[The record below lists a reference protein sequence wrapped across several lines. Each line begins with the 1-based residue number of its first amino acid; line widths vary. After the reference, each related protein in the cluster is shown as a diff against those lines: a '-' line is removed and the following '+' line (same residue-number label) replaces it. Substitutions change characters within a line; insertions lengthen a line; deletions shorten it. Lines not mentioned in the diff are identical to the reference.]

1 MKKVIA
7 VCAAALFLS
16 GCSQASPLEDL
27 ADGSCNSA
35 LVELVDSHIS
45 GQIDALAENDWELAH
60 SFASDDFQ
68 SNVSIDDFTLIIGNQ
83 YSMLLDNQGY
93 QFTECT
99 VAASRITQEVKVQSG
114 EQEFS
119 LTYTLSVNGS
129 RLGVESAVVSEST
142 TQINA

>member
-1 MKKVIA
+1 V
-7 VCAAALFLS
+7 
-16 GCSQASPLEDL
+16 
-27 ADGSCNSA
+27 
-35 LVELVDSHIS
+35 
-45 GQIDALAENDWELAH
+45 LAH

-83 YSMLLDNQGY
+83 YSMLLENQGY

-99 VAASRITQEVKVQSG
+99 VAGSRITQEVKVQSG

>member
-1 MKKVIA
+1 MQKSIA
-7 VCAAALFLS
+7 MIAAALFLS

-35 LVELVDSHIS
+35 LVDLVDSHIS
-45 GQIDALAENDWELAH
+45 GQIDALAENDWVLAH

-68 SNVSIDDFTLIIGNQ
+68 SNVSVDDFTLIIGNQ
-83 YSMLLDNQGY
+83 YSMLLENQGY

-99 VAASRITQEVKVQSG
+99 VAGSRITQEVKVQSG

-142 TQINA
+142 TQENA

>member
-7 VCAAALFLS
+7 ICATSLFLA
-16 GCSQASPLEDL
+16 GCSQASPLADL
-27 ADGSCNSA
+27 ADGSCTSA
-35 LVELVDSHIS
+35 LVDAVNSHIS

-68 SNVSIDDFTLIIGNQ
+68 SNVSVDDFTLIIGNQ
-83 YSMLLDNQGY
+83 YSMLVENQGY

-99 VAASRITQEVKVQSG
+99 VAESRITQEVKVQSG